1 MGTGTPNNVIV
12 RTRKYIV
19 PTLQER
25 LDGYEEP
32 AETVA
37 EVLGIEIEKIL
48 EEVNLLYPGAMWK
61 PRASHTMLL

>member
-1 MGTGTPNNVIV
+1 
-12 RTRKYIV
+12 
-19 PTLQER
+19 